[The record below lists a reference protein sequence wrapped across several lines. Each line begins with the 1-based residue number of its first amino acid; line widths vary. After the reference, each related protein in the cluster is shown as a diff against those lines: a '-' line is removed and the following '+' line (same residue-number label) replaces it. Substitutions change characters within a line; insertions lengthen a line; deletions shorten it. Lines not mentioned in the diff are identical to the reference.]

1 MELRE
6 ALNQISHIREH
17 LARGEVFRGYRSS
30 TVACS
35 GLLAIVGAGVQ
46 PLVVP
51 RPLEQLVSYLLLWV
65 GIALVCVSVEG
76 MKLWMRY
83 RAHEGSWGRQLTV
96 QAIETFLPC
105 LTAGAIL
112 TCVIVQQASEIAWML
127 PGLWAL
133 LFSLGV
139 FASSRLLPRPV
150 IWVGLYYM
158 LCAVVYLLGGGP
170 AAGLSPW
177 SMGVTFG
184 GGQLLTA
191 AILYLTLERGPR
203 GEEEA

>member
-1 MELRE
+1 MELHE

-30 TVACS
+30 TVAFS
-35 GLLAIVGAGVQ
+35 GLLAIAGAAVQ
-46 PLVVP
+46 PLFVP
-51 RPLEQLVSYLLLWV
+51 RPLEQLASYLLLWV

-76 MKLWMRY
+76 LKLCMRY
-83 RAHEGSWGRQLTV
+83 RAQENSWGRQLTM

-139 FASSRLLPRPV
+139 FASIRLLPRPL

-177 SMGVTFG
+177 SMGITFG

-191 AILYLTLERGPR
+191 AILYLTLERR
-203 GEEEA
+203 G

>member
-1 MELRE
+1 MELHE
-6 ALNQISHIREH
+6 ALNQISQIREH
-17 LARGEVFRGYRSS
+17 LARGEVFRGFRSG
-30 TVACS
+30 TVAFS
-35 GLLAIVGAGVQ
+35 GLLAIIGASVQ
-46 PLVVP
+46 PLIVP
-51 RPLEQLVSYLLLWV
+51 RPAEQLAGYLMLWV

-76 MKLWMRY
+76 LKLWIRY
-83 RAHEGSWGRQLTV
+83 RAHDDSWGKQLML
-96 QAIETFLPC
+96 QAVESFLPC

-158 LCAVVYLLGGGP
+158 LCAVVYLLGMGS

-177 SMGVTFG
+177 AMGITFG

-191 AILYLTLERGPR
+191 AVLYLTLERSR
-203 GEEEA
+203 VEEET